1 MSAAEGMPRAIE
13 ALRVHKGDVPVG
25 ELHRTNF
32 GARFAYF
39 SAYASLGDSPSRRV
53 ALRMPVRPE
62 PFEVR
67 GVNLHP
73 YFAGLLPEG
82 LRLTAL
88 VRRAKTSPDDLFTL
102 LAAAGGDA
110 IGDVWVAPLLG
121 AGESPAPEPVPQLDP
136 RALSRATFAELLADH
151 LRQGEPVAVPGAM
164 PKLSAA
170 RITWP
175 VRVPAG
181 ARQYLLKL
189 APQGHPRLV
198 ENEAFFMAL
207 ARAVGIEATRVRL
220 VHDAAGEAG
229 LLVERFDRRPR
240 PPAADPPPS
249 PFERLHLEDAVQ
261 LLDRYPADK
270 YRLRIDEV
278 FDVLEHTSAP
288 TPERL
293 RLLERLAFAYL
304 IADGDLHGKN
314 IALLTRD
321 SLTRLSPAYDVLS
334 TLPYG
339 DTHQALAI
347 EGRDQDLR
355 RSHFL
360 ALGARHGLRT
370 QAVERLLDRLT
381 TRLAPHLPRL
391 PEIGL
396 PPREAR
402 HLERTLTERLS
413 DLATR

>member
-1 MSAAEGMPRAIE
+1 VSPVERTAREIE
-13 ALRVHKGDVPVG
+13 ILRVHKGDAPVG
-25 ELHRTNF
+25 ELRRTPF
-32 GARFAYF
+32 GATFAY
-39 SAYASLGDSPSRRV
+39 SSDYARLGDSPARRI
-53 ALRMPVRPE
+53 ALRMPVRAE

-82 LRLTAL
+82 LRLSAL

-110 IGDVWVAPLLG
+110 IGDVWVTPR
-121 AGESPAPEPVPQLDP
+121 AGDSFEPEPAPRLDP
-136 RALSRATFAELLADH
+136 RALSRARFAELLADH
-151 LRQGEPVAVPGAM
+151 LSLGEPVAVPGAM

-170 RITWP
+170 RITLP

-189 APQGHPRLV
+189 APPDHPRLV

-207 ARAVGIEATRVRL
+207 ARAVGIVAARVRL
-220 VHDAAGEAG
+220 VHDAGGEAG
-229 LLVERFDRRPR
+229 LLVERFDRRPSR
-240 PPAADPPPS
+240 AASASDSPS
-249 PFERLHLEDAVQ
+249 TPFERLHLEDAVQ
-261 LLDRYPADK
+261 LLDRYPAEK
-270 YRLRIDEV
+270 YRLRLG
-278 FDVLEHTSAP
+278 DVLDSLEHASAP
-288 TPERL
+288 AVERL

-321 SLTRLSPAYDVLS
+321 SLTGLSPAYDVVS

-339 DTHQALAI
+339 DTRQALAI

-355 RSHFL
+355 RSHFI
-360 ALGARHGLRT
+360 ALGGRHGLR
-370 QAVERLLDRLT
+370 APAIEHLLDRLT
-381 TRLAPHLPRL
+381 QRLAPHLPRL

-396 PPREAR
+396 AARQTR
-402 HLERTLTERLS
+402 HLERTLTERLTHLS
-413 DLATR
+413 AS